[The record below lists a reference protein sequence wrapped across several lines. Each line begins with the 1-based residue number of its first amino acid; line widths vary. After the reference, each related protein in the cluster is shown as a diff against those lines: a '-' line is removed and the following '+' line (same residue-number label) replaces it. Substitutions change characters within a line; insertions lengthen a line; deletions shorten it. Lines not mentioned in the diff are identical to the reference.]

1 MMRFIAVVITLAKA
15 IPVIDKWL
23 ERLFDAYV
31 IYKSEKIK
39 EQTQIE
45 IDRAIENNDQRK
57 LENENHAGNYSG
69 VGDIRTSLP
78 GVVRDE
84 KSN

>member
-1 MMRFIAVVITLAKA
+1 MKFISVIITLAKA

-31 IYKSEKIK
+31 IYKSEKSK

-45 IDRAIENNDQRK
+45 IDRAIETQDQRRV
-57 LENENHAGNYSG
+57 ENENHSGVYSG
-69 VGDIRTSLP
+69 HGDIRTSLP
-78 GVVRDE
+78 GVLRD
-84 KSN
+84 KKPD